1 LLKKQALKSFRP
13 IACTFTYMIPVSFTG
28 LAPLMLLGMLLAG
41 IIHHF
46 ISGARARNPQND
58 SYFNE

>member
-1 LLKKQALKSFRP
+1 
-13 IACTFTYMIPVSFTG
+13 MIPVSFTG

-46 ISGARARNPQND
+46 ISGARARNPQNE